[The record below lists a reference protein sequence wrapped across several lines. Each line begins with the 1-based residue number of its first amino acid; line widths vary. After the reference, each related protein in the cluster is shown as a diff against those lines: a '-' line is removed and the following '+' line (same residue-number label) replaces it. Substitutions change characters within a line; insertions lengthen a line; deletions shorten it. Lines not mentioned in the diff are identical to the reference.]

1 MTLRFLA
8 GAAAGYVL
16 GARAGR
22 ERYDQ
27 IVSALGAVTESDLF
41 VQVRSEFSRLAG
53 GLSTNDA
60 GLVAPP
66 VIVGPGPEGA
76 TGSANTDVVLPDLES
91 SSSSSVAAD
100 VPAVAADEGPARR
113 LDPPKKSS

>member
-1 MTLRFLA
+1 MNLRFLA

-27 IVSALGAVTESDLF
+27 IVSAFGEVMESDLF
-41 VQVRSEFSRLAG
+41 AQVRSELSKLTG
-53 GLSTNDA
+53 GSSSNDA

-66 VIVGPGPEGA
+66 VIVGPGPDGA
-76 TGSANTDVVLPDLES
+76 TGSPNTDVVLPDLES
-91 SSSSSVAAD
+91 SSSSSIAGD
-100 VPAVAADEGPARR
+100 IQAVADDEGPARR
-113 LDPPKKSS
+113 LDPPKSS